1 MAWNVET
8 PWKPNPRS
16 RPPCA
21 INGAAALAIIGVTW
35 GGWVTGSHAT
45 ELVR

>member
-1 MAWNVET
+1 MASDDET
-8 PWKPNPRS
+8 PWKPNFRSSPPR
-16 RPPCA
+16 A